1 MINNYN
7 AGNDSVKSLYG
18 KLLNKSDLFNDGDDN
33 WLITLSDVL
42 SLLLIFFIMFLVL
55 TKSID
60 KTENIRP
67 VKDPLPS
74 PVQPHIEP
82 QQEVLVNNEWII
94 DEMTSRIN
102 SLDLGDDVN
111 VRTVEKGLIITM
123 KEKVTFRP
131 GGAEIIDSSNP
142 VLNKITEIIAQYP
155 SFLVEIEG
163 HTDNIPIQTN
173 IYPSNWELSVARAT
187 NVLKYFINSSSIDP
201 TRFSVKGSADLKPVV
216 QNDTPEN
223 RAKNR
228 RVEIRLKE
236 GGESM

>member
-1 MINNYN
+1 MINNF
-7 AGNDSVKSLYG
+7 GDGSDSVRSLYG
-18 KLLNKSDLFNDGDDN
+18 KLLNKSDLFNDNDDN

-55 TKSID
+55 TKSLN
-60 KTENIRP
+60 KTEKIQ
-67 VKDPLPS
+67 PLKKP
-74 PVQPHIEP
+74 
-82 QQEVLVNNEWII
+82 VLVTVPAQMKPQLEVPVRSEWII

-102 SLDLGDDVN
+102 SLDLGDDVS
-111 VRTVEKGLIITM
+111 VRTVDKGIIITM

-131 GGAEIIDSSNP
+131 GGAEILDSSNP
-142 VLNKITEIIAQYP
+142 VLNKIAEIIAQYP

-163 HTDNIPIQTN
+163 HTDNIPIQTSL
-173 IYPSNWELSVARAT
+173 YPSNWELSVARAT
-187 NVLKYFINSSSIDP
+187 NVLKYIINSSSIDP

-236 GGESM
+236 SGETM

>member
-7 AGNDSVKSLYG
+7 TGNDSVRSLYG
-18 KLLNKSDLFNDGDDN
+18 KLLNKSDLFTDSDDN

-74 PVQPHIEP
+74 PVQPQIEP
-82 QQEVLVNNEWII
+82 QQEVLVNNKWII

-123 KEKVTFRP
+123 KEKITFRP
-131 GGAEIIDSSNP
+131 AGAEILDSSNP
-142 VLNKITEIIAQYP
+142 VLNKIAEIIAQYP

-163 HTDNIPIQTN
+163 HTDNIPIQTSL
-173 IYPSNWELSVARAT
+173 YPSNWELSVARAT
-187 NVLKYFINSSSIDP
+187 NVLKYFIISSSIDP
-201 TRFSVKGSADLKPVV
+201 TRFSVKGSADLKPVI

-236 GGESM
+236 GSETM